1 MPKWTDSRLDVV
13 PVFRNWASG
22 TGPMYTRL
30 AQAMRSAIE
39 SGELPG
45 GTRLPPERPLAE
57 ALEVSR
63 TTVVLAYQRLRDE
76 GLVESR
82 QGSGS
87 WVPRRAGAS
96 PPSRLE
102 ERDRS
107 YLGDSLMRAAAF
119 ESEGTIGFMGACL
132 PGASVPLDEEWRA
145 AEADVAELASG
156 SGYSP
161 QGWPALR
168 RGIAA
173 DFQRR
178 GVPTTPDEILVTTG
192 AQQAID
198 IVARLLVSRGESVVL
213 EDPSY
218 LGAIDVF
225 ALAGA
230 SMVSVPVGTTGV
242 ALRQA
247 VDEASPALV
256 YLVPTYQNP
265 TGSVMP
271 ESDRREVA
279 RLSEERGVP
288 VLEDETLSD
297 LSFGPEPPP
306 PIARFAP
313 KAPILSVGSM
323 SKLFWGGLRVGWVRA
338 PRPLI
343 ARLTRIKVV
352 SDLSGAVLSQAL
364 AARLLARREEIVRTR
379 RLESRRRYRKL
390 AELLREALPDWSW
403 TEPSGGLTL
412 WARLPT
418 PSAFELAR
426 IAPRHGVSIV
436 PGPVHSPSHGH
447 ADRVRLP
454 YVLEESLLAEGVAR
468 LARAWQA
475 CRQPASDRRL
485 GVIV

>member
-1 MPKWTDSRLDVV
+1 MDVA
-13 PVFRNWASG
+13 PLFRNWASG
-22 TGPMYTRL
+22 SGPMYSRL
-30 AQAMRSAIE
+30 ASAMRAAIE
-39 SGELPG
+39 SGEMPG

-87 WVPRRAGAS
+87 WVPRRAGSKA
-96 PPSRLE
+96 PSRLE

-107 YLGDSLMRAAAF
+107 YLGDSLTRAAAF
-119 ESEGTIGFMGACL
+119 EPEGSIGFMGACL
-132 PGASVPLDEEWRA
+132 PGPSVPLDEVWRA
-145 AEADVAELASG
+145 AEADVAELAMG

-161 QGWPALR
+161 QGWAPLR

-173 DFQRR
+173 DFERR

-198 IVARLLVSRGESVVL
+198 LVARLLVSRGEGVVL
-213 EDPSY
+213 EDPTY
-218 LGAIDVF
+218 LGAIDAF

-230 SMVSVPVGTTGV
+230 QLIPVPVGTTGV

-247 VDEASPALV
+247 VEQAEPALV
-256 YLVPTYQNP
+256 YLVPTFQNP
-265 TGSVMP
+265 TGGVMA
-271 ESDRREVA
+271 EADRREVA
-279 RLSEERGVP
+279 RLAEDRTVA
-288 VLEDETLSD
+288 VLEDESLSD

-313 KAPILSVGSM
+313 RASVLTVGSM

-352 SDLSGAVLSQAL
+352 SDLSGSVLSQAL
-364 AARLLARREEIVRTR
+364 AARLLARREEIVRVR
-379 RLESRRRYRKL
+379 RQESRRRYRKL
-390 AELLREALPDWSW
+390 AELLRDALPEWSW

-468 LARAWQA
+468 LARAWEA
-475 CRQPASDRRL
+475 CRHATSDRRL